1 MAAAPG
7 RLARLAGEAGPRSPE
22 GAAPTSAQDKDPA
35 DPKALLTVCE
45 VASPPPGLD
54 DDMDDMEE
62 LARRFLRD
70 HFLLDLEQVNLLP
83 KTEAG
88 RGSALEIAELVRQLL
103 EAGLP

>member
-1 MAAAPG
+1 
-7 RLARLAGEAGPRSPE
+7 
-22 GAAPTSAQDKDPA
+22 
-35 DPKALLTVCE
+35 
-45 VASPPPGLD
+45 
-54 DDMDDMEE
+54 MEE